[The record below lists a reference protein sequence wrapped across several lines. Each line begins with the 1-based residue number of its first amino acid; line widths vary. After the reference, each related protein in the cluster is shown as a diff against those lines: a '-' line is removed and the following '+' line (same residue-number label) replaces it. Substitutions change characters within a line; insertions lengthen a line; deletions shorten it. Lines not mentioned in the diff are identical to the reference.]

1 MNSFMTDKQTLE
13 DLNLLGKFKPQ
24 SIFSLFNQV
33 RTSGGERLLE
43 KMFRNPLTDHRDI
56 NRRSDVFRYFQ
67 RKGIRFSLSSSLFRE
82 AESYLTA
89 SAGGAFPMI
98 MLDMIRKKIAGM
110 TVRDEQF
117 DRLLTGIT
125 AAATML
131 HELSRLLDQLTDH
144 PQPEELEPVRKIFA
158 DKRLQWLKHWHSGH
172 RLSFMEVVR
181 YHYLLRRVFGAT
193 MERALDLAYHIDVYI
208 AVSNVADTRQLSYAV
223 AFPKEDGVFYAST
236 LRHPGLSNGV
246 PNTVSFGYDKN
257 LLFLTGANMA
267 GKSTLMKAFGIAVYL
282 AHMGFPVAA
291 GAMKFSVFDGLFT
304 SINVP
309 DDISVGYS
317 HFYAEVLRVKQVAQ
331 EVGKGYNLVVIFDEL
346 FKGTNVKD
354 AYDATLSVTRA
365 LAAYRN
371 CFFIISTHIVE
382 VGEALQQTGDNIV
395 FKYMPTLMTGNVPRY
410 TYLLANGISS
420 DRQGMSI
427 IENEGIFEL
436 LGTGKS

>member
-24 SIFSLFNQV
+24 SIFSLFNRV
-33 RTSGGERLLE
+33 HTAGGERLLE
-43 KMFRNPLTDHRDI
+43 KMFRNPLTDHRAI
-56 NRRSDVFRYFQ
+56 NRRSELFQYFQ
-67 RKGIRFSLSSSLFRE
+67 DKGIQFSLPSSLFRE

-89 SAGGAFPMI
+89 SGGGRLPMI
-98 MLDMIRKKIAGM
+98 MLNVARKKIAGIA
-110 TVRDEQF
+110 VRDEQF
-117 DRLLTGIT
+117 DQLLTGIT
-125 AAATML
+125 AATAML
-131 HELSRLLDQLTDH
+131 QQFSRLLDQLTDH
-144 PQPEELEPVRKIFA
+144 PQPGELEPVRKIFA
-158 DKRLQWLKHWHSGH
+158 DERLQWLKHWHSGQ
-172 RLSFMEVVR
+172 RFSFMQVVR
-181 YHYLLRRVFGAT
+181 YHYLLHQVFRAA
-193 MERALDLAYHIDVYI
+193 MEKVLDLAYHIDVYI
-208 AVSNVADTRQLSYAV
+208 AVSNVAGARQFSYAV
-223 AFPKEDGVFYAST
+223 AFPKEDTVFYASA

-246 PNTVSFGYDKN
+246 SNTLSFGQSKN

-291 GAMKFSVFDGLFT
+291 GAMKFSVSDGLFT

-309 DDISVGYS
+309 DDISMGYS
-317 HFYAEVLRVKQVAQ
+317 HFYAEVLRVKHVAQ
-331 EVGKGYNLVVIFDEL
+331 QVSNGHNLVVIFDEL

-365 LAAYRN
+365 LAGYRN

-382 VGEALQQTGDNIV
+382 VGEALPETNGNV
-395 FKYMPTLMTGNVPRY
+395 LFRFMPTVMTGNVPQY
-410 TYLLANGISS
+410 TYRLAEGISS

-436 LGTGKS
+436 LESGKP